1 MKIKEA
7 CEFADECG
15 VETIGEAI
23 LNIELHAVSLFS
35 LDEISN
41 ELNELH
47 EDAKNYDMDDSV
59 LTVIQE
65 V

>member
-1 MKIKEA
+1 MNVVLKLLVKQS
-7 CEFADECG
+7 
-15 VETIGEAI
+15 
-23 LNIELHAVSLFS
+23 VSLFS